1 MLTSLKKL
9 ITRSSPD
16 TPWGDVRRWAR
27 EQKMTFSH
35 LEDSQGFWVEDSSQT
50 KPWRLEWGPSQ
61 RAYIDGTEL
70 RMRMDMGVPGELQML
85 ALSKTLFET
94 LEHRAFE
101 SFTETTQTLI
111 DHNTPE
117 EMRWL
122 VMFSTASYQASRDVL
137 ARMQLIGSSPLEA
150 AYWMEGDLANHI
162 ERALST
168 LLLADPPFMLM
179 VLRSRVYLRMQ
190 LKEPQVEIISQAVTL
205 FETAVLKALQ
215 TASLAQQE
223 GTQWQQSSTATAWQ
237 TQPGYAQDFVRTE
250 PGDVKN

>member
-9 ITRSSPD
+9 ITRTSPD
-16 TPWGDVRRWAR
+16 TPWEHVRRWAR

-35 LEDSQGFWVEDSSQT
+35 LEDTQGFWVEGGSQT

-61 RAYIDGTEL
+61 RTYIEGTEL
-70 RMRMDMGVPGELQML
+70 RMRMDMGVSAELQML
-85 ALSKTLFET
+85 TLSKTLFET

-122 VMFSTASYQASRDVL
+122 VMFSNATYQASRAVS
-137 ARMQLIGSSPLEA
+137 ARMHLIGSSPLEA
-150 AYWMEGDLANHI
+150 AYWMEGDLANQI
-162 ERALST
+162 ERSLGT
-168 LLLADPPFMLM
+168 LLATDPPFMLM

-190 LKEPQVEIISQAVTL
+190 LKVPQVDVISQAVTV

-215 TASLAQQE
+215 TAQLAQQE

-237 TQPGYAQDFVRTE
+237 TQPGFAQDFAGTE
-250 PGDVKN
+250 PGDLKK